1 MKRSF
6 LILFFL
12 SVTLLSG
19 FGQNTEIRKQTEV
32 AQDTL
37 SPVETYS
44 YSKLMSEIG
53 NNIFRSDSLDKAMNV
68 YIENNIKR
76 TSTGYR
82 LRIYFDNKQNARTV
96 SEEIAND
103 FVTKYPDIPVFRV
116 YTNPYFKV
124 TVGNFRSKSDALK
137 FLNEIKGFYP
147 SVFLVKET
155 FVSAP
160 SATM

>member
-103 FVTKYPDIPVFRV
+103 FVIKYPDIPVFRV

-137 FLNEIKGFYP
+137 FLNEIKGLYP